1 MPDSPSRIPLSQD
14 AAIVLA
20 LAETAIPFAATRED
34 EAERWVRLLRLHGQV
49 GGALQALGVGEAP
62 LETPSVPPALR
73 HKPEDVPGVD
83 EVADRARDMALQR
96 GAPAVG
102 TIDILFA
109 CFDLYGSAFD
119 RALYV
124 RGTTR
129 EELLEKIAYEVERV
143 PGA

>member
-1 MPDSPSRIPLSQD
+1 MFPRLSQD
-14 AAIVLA
+14 AAITLGLA
-20 LAETAIPFAATRED
+20 GTSILHARD
-34 EAERWVRLLRLHGQV
+34 EHDAAERWVRVLRLYGLV
-49 GGALQALGVGEAP
+49 GVAMQALGVGEVP
-62 LETPSVPPALR
+62 LETPSMPPELR
-73 HKPEDVPGVD
+73 HKPEKVPGV
-83 EVADRARDMALQR
+83 ELVTERSRDMALQR

-129 EELLEKIAYEVERV
+129 DELLERLAYEVERV
-143 PGA
+143 PPA

>member
-1 MPDSPSRIPLSQD
+1 MFPRPSQD
-14 AAIVLA
+14 AAITLGLA
-20 LAETAIPFAATRED
+20 GTSILHARAEHDA
-34 EAERWVRLLRLHGQV
+34 AERWVRVLRLYGLV
-49 GGALQALGVGEAP
+49 GVAMQALGVGEAP
-62 LETPSVPPALR
+62 LETPSVKPELR
-73 HKPEDVPGVD
+73 RKPEDVPGVE
-83 EVADRARDMALQR
+83 EVTERSRDMALQR

-102 TIDILFA
+102 TLDILFA

-143 PGA
+143 G